1 MLPVDPTSV
10 EMKWKCLT
18 CTTQLAEPLVE
29 ERISPLRGRNFCY
42 ISQIYVLKISF
53 IYLSYHSVH
62 LVYFLDQ
69 ITKIIMNDRYDIKKY
84 VAIYLKAIKVVHP
97 QHEIICEIAK
107 WLLPIFC
114 RGPGLTVSHFS
125 EEDFDLKHKLCLNYL
140 RVVDKIKPGLN
151 KIRGK

>member
-18 CTTQLAEPLVE
+18 CTTQLAEPLVQ
-29 ERISPLRGRNFCY
+29 ERISPLRGRKFL
-42 ISQIYVLKISF
+42 ISAKSTFRKYYL
-53 IYLSYHSVH
+53 YLSYHSVY

-84 VAIYLKAIKVVHP
+84 AAIYLKAIKVVHP

>member
-1 MLPVDPTSV
+1 MFQKYHL
-10 EMKWKCLT
+10 
-18 CTTQLAEPLVE
+18 
-29 ERISPLRGRNFCY
+29 
-42 ISQIYVLKISF
+42 
-53 IYLSYHSVH
+53 YLSYQSVY

-69 ITKIIMNDRYDIKKY
+69 VTKMIMNDRYDIKKY
-84 VAIYLKAIKVVHP
+84 IAIYLKAIKVVHP

-140 RVVDKIKPGLN
+140 RVVDNIKPGLN

>member
-18 CTTQLAEPLVE
+18 CTTQLAEPLVQ
-29 ERISPLRGRNFCY
+29 ERISPLRGRKNSLFKPNLRFKNTIY
-42 ISQIYVLKISF
+42 IYHINPSISF
-53 IYLSYHSVH
+53 I
-62 LVYFLDQ
+62 FLDQ
-69 ITKIIMNDRYDIKKY
+69 ITRIIMNDRYDIKKY
-84 VAIYLKAIKVVHP
+84 IAIYLKAIKVVHP

>member
-18 CTTQLAEPLVE
+18 CTTQLAETLVQ
-29 ERISPLRGRNFCY
+29 ERISPLRGRKILY
-42 ISQIYVLKISF
+42 LSQIYVSKIGYIYHINPSISF
-53 IYLSYHSVH
+53 I
-62 LVYFLDQ
+62 FLDQ
-69 ITKIIMNDRYDIKKY
+69 VTKMIMNDRYDIKKY
-84 VAIYLKAIKVVHP
+84 IAIYLKAIKVVHP

>member
-1 MLPVDPTSV
+1 
-10 EMKWKCLT
+10 
-18 CTTQLAEPLVE
+18 
-29 ERISPLRGRNFCY
+29 
-42 ISQIYVLKISF
+42 
-53 IYLSYHSVH
+53 
-62 LVYFLDQ
+62 
-69 ITKIIMNDRYDIKKY
+69 MNDRYDIKKY
-84 VAIYLKAIKVVHP
+84 AAIYLKAITVVHP